1 MSSGFNLNI
10 FNYSQP
16 ELEELLSLTSPFQ
29 NNDVETSCLNL
40 RNRLFRDHSKTADDK
55 VKINGFLEHAKA
67 RLIKGYRPKSP
78 TLPPPNQLIV
88 KTPMVDD
95 AALLPNEYQR
105 VEFAPT
111 YPTIIPPKNLNPM
124 EKRIIRRTVNIDTR
138 FRDNYYKTEATDL
151 HVNLPTVVKN
161 AISMKLVGLELPP
174 CSIYSINKRY
184 GNHFFHIKWNTTYRI
199 LIGDGRYSGAEMVQ
213 AINNALDN
221 HGILDNIQAGI
232 DEVSCKMY
240 FTFDASLNQGDGL
253 IFNTDLNNKQVPTN
267 LQLKM
272 GWMLGFTMGTYEAGV
287 ASTATEFLAEAPYDG
302 TGAKYLFLVVDDYN
316 NNVNNYFMAAFNNSI
331 MSRNILARIPQYR
344 LNNFSNM
351 LVADDINDL
360 ATSSRNY
367 FGPINVQKL
376 KIQLVDEYGRIV
388 YINNRDF
395 SLALEFD
402 CIYN

>member
-10 FNYSQP
+10 FNYSQK

-29 NNDVETSCLNL
+29 NNNVETSCLNL

-78 TLPPPNQLIV
+78 TLPPPNQLIL

-95 AALLPNEYQR
+95 AALLPNEYQK

-111 YPTIIPPKNLNPM
+111 FPTIVPPKNLNPM

-151 HVNLPTVVKN
+151 HINLPTVVKN

-184 GNHFFHIKWNTTYRI
+184 GNHFFHISYASTTYRI

-221 HGILDNIQAGI
+221 HGLLKNIQAGI
-232 DEVSCKMY
+232 NEVSCKIF
-240 FTFDASLNQGDGL
+240 FTIDNGILTNEGL
-253 IFNTDLNNKQVPTN
+253 IFNTNLAGAVDTTN
-267 LQLKM
+267 LQLKF
-272 GWMLGFTMGTYEAGV
+272 GWMLGFTLGSYQTSDGN
-287 ASTATEFLAEAPYDG
+287 ATEFLAEAPYDG

-316 NNVNNYFMAAFNNSI
+316 NNVNNYFMAAFNDSM

-402 CIYN
+402 CVYN